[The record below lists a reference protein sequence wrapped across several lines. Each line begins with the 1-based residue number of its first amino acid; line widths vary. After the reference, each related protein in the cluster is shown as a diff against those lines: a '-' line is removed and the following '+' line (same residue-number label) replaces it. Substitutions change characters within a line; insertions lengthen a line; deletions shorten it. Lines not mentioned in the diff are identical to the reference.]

1 MNELRVEKKRQIYLF
16 IAIPFLFYAFFV
28 IVPFFI
34 AIYNSLF
41 NWKGG
46 PTKTF
51 IGFGNYVRM
60 MGDRHWKQAMLN
72 NFKAILVALGGMTFF
87 GYILSLL
94 LHSPFVKGR
103 KVYRFII
110 FLPVILSSVVVGYIF
125 SMVLNQNPGLL
136 NTVLGVLGLESW
148 QQIWLGDRD
157 IAMWS
162 IAFIM
167 VWQNIG
173 MHVVIYLAS
182 LQNISQDILDA
193 SVIDGCTGVKQSWYV
208 ITPMMRGTIVVSMV
222 LSITAAMKMFEY
234 IYITTKGSPGGATY
248 VMTYYT
254 YQTAFEKLM
263 RLGYSCALAV
273 TSILLCVGLVFLVKK
288 VLGGKRFAY

>member
-157 IAMWS
+157 IAI
-162 IAFIM
+162 IATDLSAFPAAETISR
-167 VWQNIG
+167 
-173 MHVVIYLAS
+173 LSSFSA
-182 LQNISQDILDA
+182 LSQDWMYPALLRKLP
-193 SVIDGCTGVKQSWYV
+193 SVSRPT
-208 ITPMMRGTIVVSMV
+208 
-222 LSITAAMKMFEY
+222 
-234 IYITTKGSPGGATY
+234 
-248 VMTYYT
+248 
-254 YQTAFEKLM
+254 
-263 RLGYSCALAV
+263 
-273 TSILLCVGLVFLVKK
+273 
-288 VLGGKRFAY
+288 

>member
-1 MNELRVEKKRQIYLF
+1 MNELRVEKNRQIYLF

-34 AIYNSLF
+34 AIRYSLF
-41 NWKGG
+41 NWNGG

-51 IGFGNYVRM
+51 IGFDNYVRM

-103 KVYRFII
+103 KIYRFII

-193 SVIDGCTGVKQSWYV
+193 SVIDGCTGVRQSWHI

-273 TSILLCVGLVFLVKK
+273 TSILLCIGLVILVKK